1 MGRGTEVRRGDF
13 CLGPRIGSPLH
24 AVVRREPELKQHH
37 ADFGPTHPDKH
48 GLRPWTGGK
57 K

>member
-13 CLGPRIGSPLH
+13 RLGRGIGCPLH
-24 AVVRREPELKQHH
+24 GVVRRDSELKQHH
-37 ADFGPTHPDKH
+37 AEFGPTHPDKH